1 MKVHTTKFSTIII
14 LSLLAFVMT
23 SSVCS
28 AQEYSRSGKSEIFG
42 MFQTMGGGDASKTGL
57 AFDFDDTTVYGFGFG
72 YNIDNHWNLNTDL
85 LFGSTDIDVS
95 GSLATATKGDTDLWL
110 WNVNLDYNFFED
122 RLTPLVTAG
131 IGVFGMSGD
140 FNNGRSFSE
149 SNFSYN
155 LGVGGRWD
163 ISDNLFLKAIY
174 RITWHDLEDMDG
186 PDFDGVMFSIG
197 YKW

>member
-1 MKVHTTKFSTIII
+1 MRVNTTKFFTITI
-14 LSLLAFVMT
+14 LSLLAFVMA

-28 AQEYSRSGKSEIFG
+28 AQVWSRSGKTEFFG
-42 MFQTMGGGDASKTGL
+42 TFQTMGGGDASATGIAL
-57 AFDFDDTTVYGFGFG
+57 DYDDTTVYGFGFG
-72 YNIDNHWNLNTDL
+72 HNFDNHWNLNTDF
-85 LFGSTDIDVS
+85 LFGSTDVDVS
-95 GSLATATKGDTDLWL
+95 GSLATATKGDFDLWL

-131 IGVFGMSGD
+131 IGLFGTSGD
-140 FNNGRSFSE
+140 YDNGASFSE

-174 RITWHDLEDMDG
+174 RITFHDLENADG
-186 PDFDGVMFSIG
+186 PDFDGVMVSIG
-197 YKW
+197 YMF